1 MWEIDRSLQGCSGCG
16 KGTKMKITR
25 RDIIKASAALA
36 AAPTSASLAGRRAV
50 AAENPIKI
58 GVIDDASGD
67 FAAAVIPK
75 TQGAQ
80 LAVDRI
86 NAAGGVLG
94 RPLRLIHYD
103 GQSDVRR
110 HQEFAQRAIL
120 EDGVNVLMA
129 GYTSSEREAARAI
142 AVKNKTIFWHN
153 NQGEGGIAD
162 NYCFFTGPVPEQQI
176 LPGVEYMV
184 KKYGK
189 KIYVLAADYG
199 FGQVSAQWVKASA
212 GMNGA
217 EIVGMEFIP
226 LGNSEFSSSIAN
238 IQKAKPDFLFLLLVG
253 SNQSQFFP
261 QARAAGL
268 SFPAVSSVNLQQG
281 YEHKLFAAPTLEN
294 LYVPAPFLE
303 ELATVSP
310 SAKAFV
316 DAIRAKHPD
325 MKYVN
330 ECARCAYIAV
340 NLMALAW
347 AKARTT
353 DTDAVIGALQSG
365 LTFEAP
371 EGTVTLDPATHHL
384 AMDIRMAQVQTDHS
398 IKFVADLGIIQPSW
412 LKSLGVDL
420 TKKAMSKQYLPS
432 DDPKMA
438 PYLK

>member
-1 MWEIDRSLQGCSGCG
+1 MRSN
-16 KGTKMKITR
+16 R
-25 RDIIKASAALA
+25 RSILKSAAALA
-36 AAPTSASLAGRRAV
+36 ASASPLGLFGQGAR
-50 AAENPIKI
+50 AAEGPIKI

-80 LAVDRI
+80 LAVDQI
-86 NAAGGVLG
+86 NAAGGVIG
-94 RPLRLIHYD
+94 RQLQLIHYD

-120 EDGVNVLMA
+120 EDEVNVLMA

-162 NYCFFTGPVPEQQI
+162 NYSFFTGPIPEQQI

-189 KIYVLAADYG
+189 RIYVLAADYG
-199 FGQVSAQWVKASA
+199 FGQVSAQWVQASA

-217 EIVGMEFIP
+217 EIVGLEFIP

-253 SNQSQFFP
+253 SNQSQYFP
-261 QARAAGL
+261 QAQAAGL
-268 SFPAVSSVNLQQG
+268 RYPSISSVNLQQG
-281 YEHKLFAAPTLEN
+281 YEHKLFAPPTLEN

-303 ELATVSP
+303 ELAETNA
-310 SAKAFV
+310 SAKTFV
-316 DAIRAKHPD
+316 DAIRAKYSD

-347 AKARTT
+347 AKAGTT
-353 DTDAVIGALQSG
+353 DTDAVIKALESG
-365 LTFEAP
+365 ISFDGP
-371 EGTVTLDPATHHL
+371 DGKVTLDPATHHL
-384 AMDIRMAQVQTDHS
+384 AMQMRMAQVQADHS
-398 IKFVADLGIIQPSW
+398 IKFVADLGEVKPWW
-412 LKSLGVDL
+412 LSSMGVDL
-420 TKKAMSKQYLPS
+420 TKKPESKQYLPG
-432 DDPKMA
+432 DDPNLAK
-438 PYLK
+438 YLK

>member
-1 MWEIDRSLQGCSGCG
+1 
-16 KGTKMKITR
+16 MKVSR
-25 RDIIKASAALA
+25 RDVIKTSAALA
-36 AAPTSASLAGRRAV
+36 LGVAAPAVLRERALAADD
-50 AAENPIKI
+50 PIKI
-58 GVIDDASGD
+58 GAIDDASGD

-80 LAVDRI
+80 IAVDQI

-94 RPLRLIHYD
+94 RQLQLIHYD

-120 EDGVNVLMA
+120 EDEVHVLMA
-129 GYTSSEREAARAI
+129 GYTSSEREAARSV

-162 NYCFFTGPVPEQQI
+162 SYSFFTGPVPEQQI

-199 FGQVSAQWVKASA
+199 FGQISAQWVKASA

-268 SFPAVSSVNLQQG
+268 AVPAVSSVNLQQG
-281 YEHKLFAAPTLEN
+281 YEHKLFAPPTLEN

-303 ELATVSP
+303 ELAAVSP
-310 SAKAFV
+310 QAKTFV
-316 DAIRAKHPD
+316 DAIRAKYPD

-347 AKARTT
+347 AKAGTT
-353 DTDAVIGALQSG
+353 DTDPVLEALHSG
-365 LTFEAP
+365 LSFEAP
-371 EGTVTLDPATHHL
+371 EGRITLDPATHHL
-384 AMDIRMAQVQTDHS
+384 AMDIRMAQVQADHG
-398 IKFVADLGIIQPSW
+398 IKFVADLGVIEPSW
-412 LKSLGVDL
+412 LRSLGVDL
-420 TKKAMSKQYLPS
+420 AKKPESKQYLPT

-438 PYLK
+438 SFLK